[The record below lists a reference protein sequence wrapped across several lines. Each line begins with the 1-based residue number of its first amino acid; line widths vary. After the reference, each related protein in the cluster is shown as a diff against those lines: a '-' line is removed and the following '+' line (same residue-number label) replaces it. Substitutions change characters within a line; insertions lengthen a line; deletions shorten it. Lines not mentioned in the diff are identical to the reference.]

1 MQIADIKQTLASKK
15 GANLKATWGKT
26 LKTRKDARGFKVEKI
41 TSLVVRGGIE
51 FDNMAIVKEGRENGN
66 LPAQNSGLPWGQWA
80 EFPLHI
86 EHKGTDY
93 ARFYPASGINVATGG
108 EFVPEVT
115 YFIDGKVAS
124 KQEVQALCL
133 ASEFPSREEKPL
145 CFTVKA
151 ENVISIG

>member
-1 MQIADIKQTLASKK
+1 MNIEDIKLTLASKK

-41 TSLVVRGGIE
+41 TSMVVRGGINY
-51 FDNMAIVKEGRENGN
+51 DNMAVVQEGRENGN
-66 LPAQNSGLPWGQWA
+66 LPSQNSGLPWGTWA

-115 YFIDGKVAS
+115 YLVDGIKVTKCEA
-124 KQEVQALCL
+124 KALCL

-145 CFTVKA
+145 CFTIKA
-151 ENVISIG
+151 DNVLTLG